1 MSPTDYKVVLADA
14 SPGETGLEV
23 GRYGK
28 SENQE
33 PSAGPPPV
41 KWYQSRRI
49 LIITAALV
57 VVGLGLGI
65 GLGLGLKKAKGTAL
79 DFPLIRPPVYA
90 STPSALKPSSRRR
103 LAFNSAADAGSQIK
117 DRMYSAGPANYLSR
131 LSSVDGSL
139 AELKTRA
146 LESPKVC
153 LTKAA
158 QKFEPQLP
166 NDESFPM
173 YFSCKE
179 VMNSQLTVYFG
190 QSEGQNYLAE
200 LQKSDGAN
208 SPTMAVLAKIDSAG
222 TKTDVWQ
229 IIVADT
235 ASPKT
240 VSVIHIRADQ
250 TTSTNHVIVAAT
262 SNGLGVGCGVKLS
275 ASSTALWVYGDPAD
289 NNVGD
294 TYQSSV
300 QLCPTDGGYDT
311 NTVPSSPVSAT
322 NTWATF
328 CLNPST
334 LSSITSTLCDSL
346 KSGYPLSSF
355 SYAQLGST
363 SYADKAYTLIT
374 SPTMPAGLTDFKEVA
389 K

>member
-1 MSPTDYKVVLADA
+1 MY
-14 SPGETGLEV
+14 SPGPG
-23 GRYGK
+23 
-28 SENQE
+28 
-33 PSAGPPPV
+33 
-41 KWYQSRRI
+41 
-49 LIITAALV
+49 
-57 VVGLGLGI
+57 
-65 GLGLGLKKAKGTAL
+65 
-79 DFPLIRPPVYA
+79 
-90 STPSALKPSSRRR
+90 
-103 LAFNSAADAGSQIK
+103 
-117 DRMYSAGPANYLSR
+117 NYLSR
-131 LSSVDGSL
+131 LSSVDGRL

-158 QKFEPQLP
+158 QKFEPPLP

-190 QSEGQNYLAE
+190 QSDGQNYLAE

-235 ASPKT
+235 ATPKT
-240 VSVIHIRADQ
+240 VSVIHVRADQ

-275 ASSTALWVYGDPAD
+275 ASLSASSTALWVYGDPAD
-289 NNVGD
+289 NNVGG
-294 TYQSSV
+294 TYQSS
-300 QLCPTDGGYDT
+300 QPCPTDVAYDT
-311 NTVPSSPVSAT
+311 NTVVG
-322 NTWATF
+322 NTWAAF
-328 CLNPST
+328 CLDPSSL
-334 LSSITSTLCDSL
+334 LSIASTLCDSL
-346 KSGYPLSSF
+346 KSSYPLSSF
-355 SYAQLGST
+355 SYAQLVST

>member
-28 SENQE
+28 PEGQE
-33 PSAGPPPV
+33 PSAAPQPV

-103 LAFNSAADAGSQIK
+103 LAFGIAVDAASQIK
-117 DRMYSAGPANYLSR
+117 DKMYAAGPANYLSR
-131 LSSVDGSL
+131 LSSVDGRL

-158 QKFEPQLP
+158 QKFEPPLP

-235 ASPKT
+235 ATPKT

-262 SNGLGVGCGVKLS
+262 STGLGVGCGVKLS

-289 NNVGD
+289 NMVGD

-300 QLCPTDGGYDT
+300 LPCPTDVGYDT
-311 NTVPSSPVSAT
+311 NTVPSSPTAG
-322 NTWATF
+322 NTWAAF
-328 CLNPST
+328 CLDPSSL
-334 LSSITSTLCDSL
+334 LSIASTLCDSL
-346 KSGYPLSSF
+346 KSSYPLSSF
-355 SYAQLGST
+355 SYAQLVST